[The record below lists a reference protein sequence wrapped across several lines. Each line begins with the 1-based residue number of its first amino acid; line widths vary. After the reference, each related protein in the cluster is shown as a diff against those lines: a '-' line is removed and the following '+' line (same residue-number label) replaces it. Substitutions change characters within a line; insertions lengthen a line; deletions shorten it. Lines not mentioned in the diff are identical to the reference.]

1 MTMHGGGI
9 RWKKTKSCRSSA
21 ANRCSTLRHP
31 PRPFCNQCQS
41 GEWDFVTSKLEG
53 EIFSFV
59 ELHYP
64 EIPGYTYPLMCAVI
78 TLDEGTRI
86 LSNVID
92 CKPEDV
98 QIGKRVK
105 GEVMQVDVDN
115 VLPQFRL
122 V

>member
-1 MTMHGGGI
+1 M
-9 RWKKTKSCRSSA
+9 
-21 ANRCSTLRHP
+21 
-31 PRPFCNQCQS
+31 
-41 GEWDFVTSKLEG
+41 DG

-86 LSNVID
+86 LSNIID

-105 GEVMQVDVDN
+105 GEIMQVDADN

>member
-1 MTMHGGGI
+1 MGFYYF
-9 RWKKTKSCRSSA
+9 KTRS
-21 ANRCSTLRHP
+21 
-31 PRPFCNQCQS
+31 
-41 GEWDFVTSKLEG
+41 
-53 EIFSFV
+53 
-59 ELHYP
+59 
-64 EIPGYTYPLMCAVI
+64 YTYPLMCAVI